1 MVTTL
6 ETDKKAL
13 FLNQGTFLKP
23 GDRREQGNKRVPRG
37 RRRQMDDAFSKRSC
51 SIKNLK
57 RDGDSTESHRTF
69 VELLLDD
76 PMRFNEM
83 RADTEARRQTTP

>member
-1 MVTTL
+1 VIDASKAISECL
-6 ETDKKAL
+6 AGVGDKLTML
-13 FLNQGTFLKP
+13 FRKDHAQ
-23 GDRREQGNKRVPRG
+23 
-37 RRRQMDDAFSKRSC
+37 S
-51 SIKNLK
+51 KNLK

>member
-23 GDRREQGNKRVPRG
+23 GDRREQG
-37 RRRQMDDAFSKRSC
+37 SKRTPHML
-51 SIKNLK
+51 I
-57 RDGDSTESHRTF
+57 
-69 VELLLDD
+69 VELLRDD
-76 PMRFNEM
+76 PMRLNEM
-83 RADTEARRQTTP
+83 RADTEVRR